1 MRISDWSSDVC
12 SSDLK
17 QSLRVQAIRGDRAAA
32 EFRGMPPKSRD
43 DLKAALCDKIT
54 VQESDWNCV
63 LIITPNHDVPPF
75 DNVKARRALTLAVD
89 RLGGSKYLSQIAI
102 VKTVGGVVFPG
113 HKLAAT
119 KAELEQIAGYWPDLE
134 KSRAEPKKLLQEAGV
149 DLSKTYVLNNRG
161 ADQPYTI
168 VGTWLIDQWKQDGL
182 HFEHRGPPSD
192 SLHETS
198 RFTPAISV

>member
-1 MRISDWSSDVC
+1 
-12 SSDLK
+12 
-17 QSLRVQAIRGDRAAA
+17 
-32 EFRGMPPKSRD
+32 MPPKSRD
-43 DLKAALCDKIT
+43 DLKAALGDKIT

-89 RLGGSKYLSQIAI
+89 RWGGSKYLSQIAI

-119 KAELEQIAGYWPDLE
+119 KAEREEIAGYWPDLE
-134 KSRAEPKKLLQEAGV
+134 KSRAEAKKLLQEAGV

-161 ADQPYTI
+161 VDQPYRSEERR
-168 VGTWLIDQWKQDGL
+168 VGKEGVSTGRSRWTP
-182 HFEHRGPPSD
+182 EH
-192 SLHETS
+192 
-198 RFTPAISV
+198 

>member
-43 DLKAALCDKIT
+43 DLKAALGDKIT

-75 DNVKARRALTLAVD
+75 DNVKARRALTLAD
-89 RLGGSKYLSQIAI
+89 R
-102 VKTVGGVVFPG
+102 
-113 HKLAAT
+113 
-119 KAELEQIAGYWPDLE
+119 
-134 KSRAEPKKLLQEAGV
+134 KST
-149 DLSKTYVLNNRG
+149 SLNSS
-161 ADQPYTI
+161 
-168 VGTWLIDQWKQDGL
+168 
-182 HFEHRGPPSD
+182 H
-192 SLHETS
+192 
-198 RFTPAISV
+198 